1 MELIRWREC
10 GDEGGITETSRDVP
24 ALKATLCLPAC
35 LAFDDVIA
43 GDIRAAIVTKVRW
56 EWNTS

>member
-10 GDEGGITETSRDVP
+10 GDEGGITETNRDVP
-24 ALKATLCLPAC
+24 ALKATLCLP
-35 LAFDDVIA
+35 FDDVIA